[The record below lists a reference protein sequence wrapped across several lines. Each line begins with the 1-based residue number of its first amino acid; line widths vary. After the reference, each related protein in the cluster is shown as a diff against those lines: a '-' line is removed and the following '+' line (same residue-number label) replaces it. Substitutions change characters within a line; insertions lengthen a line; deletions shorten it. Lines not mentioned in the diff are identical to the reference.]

1 MPRSIV
7 EIERLPLRR
16 TIFVPNIPKGAG
28 VGIIW
33 CTSLVKTGYNWNQDS
48 HLTFTEHLSTLAS
61 SLLSS
66 LSQISR
72 VRHLFTKD
80 GLKIILKS
88 LIFRKLFYC
97 WTVWSATFKQNIK
110 KLQLMQNF
118 AARILTDIR
127 KYDHICPILHELDWL
142 TVKVLLRLPVQDTTM
157 IYKCY
162 LQSAQKRTSKNPRN
176 RNQLSLSKRRTEIAQ
191 RSFFYSTLPFWRHFF
206 AKHKILPNLV
216 IRNWLWWTKRVLLA
230 NHNRGN
236 ILKEK

>member
-7 EIERLPLRR
+7 EIERLPWRR

-33 CTSLVKTGYNWNQDS
+33 CTSLGKTGYNWNQDS

-80 GLKIILKS
+80 GLKIILNS

-97 WTVWSATFKQNIK
+97 STVWSATFKQNIK

-142 TVKVLLRLPVQDTTM
+142 TVKVLLRLPVRDTTM

-162 LQSAQKRTSKNPRN
+162 LQSAQKRTSKTREIEINLAFPN
-176 RNQLSLSKRRTEIAQ
+176 VAQKLLSARFSTALCLFGVISSLNTK
-191 RSFFYSTLPFWRHFF
+191 FFQIWSSETGYGELNVCF
-206 AKHKILPNLV
+206 
-216 IRNWLWWTKRVLLA
+216 
-230 NHNRGN
+230 
-236 ILKEK
+236 